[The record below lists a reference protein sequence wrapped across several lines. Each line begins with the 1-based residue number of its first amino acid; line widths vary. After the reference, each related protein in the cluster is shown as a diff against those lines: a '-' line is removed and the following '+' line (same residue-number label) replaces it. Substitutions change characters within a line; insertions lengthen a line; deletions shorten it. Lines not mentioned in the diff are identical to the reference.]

1 MLTVITL
8 LVISIV
14 KSSLALSLGL
24 VGALSIVRFR
34 TAIKDPEELIYLFFS
49 IAIGL
54 GMGADQRVPTLAA
67 YGLIMAYLIAREY
80 FEGRMNSRSG
90 NTLFFSLVLPASFG
104 SVEEVFEVLNPTM
117 IESFDEI
124 DFRRVDVSGDEIQ
137 FVFYIKSNLPEAV
150 IKFTDTIQ
158 TSLSGAK
165 ISFVE
170 QTNLLGG

>member
-1 MLTVITL
+1 
-8 LVISIV
+8 
-14 KSSLALSLGL
+14 
-24 VGALSIVRFR
+24 
-34 TAIKDPEELIYLFFS
+34 
-49 IAIGL
+49 
-54 GMGADQRVPTLAA
+54 
-67 YGLIMAYLIAREY
+67 
-80 FEGRMNSRSG
+80 MNSRSG

-104 SVEEVFEVLNPTM
+104 SVEEVFEVLNPAM